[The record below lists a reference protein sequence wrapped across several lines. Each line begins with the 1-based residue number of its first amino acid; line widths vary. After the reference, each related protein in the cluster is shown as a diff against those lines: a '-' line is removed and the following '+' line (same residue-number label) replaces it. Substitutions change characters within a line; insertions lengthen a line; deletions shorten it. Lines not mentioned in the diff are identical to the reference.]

1 MNCTKTGLLI
11 AQLRKD
17 KNITQKQLAEMMHL
31 SDRTISKWERGMGT
45 PDVSLLTDIAD
56 IFNINIET
64 LLNGEIINNNIVGG
78 RLKQKSN
85 KEKYN
90 TE

>member
-1 MNCTKTGLLI
+1 
-11 AQLRKD
+11 
-17 KNITQKQLAEMMHL
+17 
-31 SDRTISKWERGMGT
+31 MGT